1 MHREAMRDCGAAMAR
16 AAKAKGQVPSGTF
29 EPWLAGDRQNT
40 ESVAK
45 ARNPNVKG
53 AFQVSLS

>member
-1 MHREAMRDCGAAMAR
+1 MRDCGAAMAR
-16 AAKAKGQVPSGTF
+16 AAKAMGQVPSGTF